1 MYSIVNFQ
9 VSVFDFPLDQTCARL
24 IVRALNKHFNLP
36 HCEDMT
42 YLHASDWADKRT
54 QKKPFCENILTAVVD
69 KKVKMI
75 YGFTKLTV
83 TVGQNIVSKYNPP
96 LFSRL

>member
-1 MYSIVNFQ
+1 MFVHEVIVLKTTKQPSMYSIVNFQ

-42 YLHASDWADKRT
+42 YLHASDWADKT
-54 QKKPFCENILTAVVD
+54 D
-69 KKVKMI
+69 
-75 YGFTKLTV
+75 TKETFL
-83 TVGQNIVSKYNPP
+83 
-96 LFSRL
+96 